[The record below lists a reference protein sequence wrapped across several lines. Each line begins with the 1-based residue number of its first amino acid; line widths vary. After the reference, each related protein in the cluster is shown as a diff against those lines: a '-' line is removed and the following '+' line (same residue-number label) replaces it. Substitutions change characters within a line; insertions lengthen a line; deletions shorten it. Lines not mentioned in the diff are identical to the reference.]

1 LLYQTNQ
8 PPNLNPGKGI
18 SCGNIYPAMAI
29 FTFGA
34 SHIFRGIPNLIENQ
48 QAFSFLGRRESRPD
62 PAG

>member
-1 LLYQTNQ
+1 
-8 PPNLNPGKGI
+8 
-18 SCGNIYPAMAI
+18 MAI

-48 QAFSFLGRRESRPD
+48 QAFSFLGRRESGSD